1 MKTKSIIAAAI
12 IATTLTGAASAA
24 AVDTS
29 APVQD
34 GAKWYVNGTEVH
46 HDGKFWYDIDGNVI
60 YTDVPPV
67 TDNTESTTTPP
78 TTESTGTN
86 AGSTT
91 TESTKESTTPPT
103 TESTGTNAGSTTTE
117 STKESTTNNAG
128 STTTKPSTEITTTNT
143 GNTTTESTKKT
154 ESTNAGNTGT
164 KGTTT
169 QTGTSRPRVQ
179 SNHNESSRTHATTQA
194 PTPAAQNTNQ
204 VSHNGINVRPI
215 DTGVQNG
222 GKTDEVM
229 PASAWTP
236 SKGDEISARAE
247 DFGGKTLPVT
257 GSDDTIGEE
266 MTMLGAIFAAI
277 AVWAALH
284 IIWKVTS
291 PRRRRDK

>member
-1 MKTKSIIAAAI
+1 MKTKSIITAAI
-12 IATTLTGAASAA
+12 IAATLAGGAAHADTINGEEVVFNDGHRAVTAHDVAYNKDGDKWYNEITGEEAAYTLTPPTTESTKESA
-24 AVDTS
+24 
-29 APVQD
+29 
-34 GAKWYVNGTEVH
+34 
-46 HDGKFWYDIDGNVI
+46 
-60 YTDVPPV
+60 
-67 TDNTESTTTPP
+67 TDNTGSTTTPP
-78 TTESTGTN
+78 TTESTSTN
-86 AGSTT
+86 AGTTT
-91 TESTKESTTPPT
+91 TESTTKTPPV
-103 TESTGTNAGSTTTE
+103 N
-117 STKESTTNNAG
+117 
-128 STTTKPSTEITTTNT
+128 TEI
-143 GNTTTESTKKT
+143 TTTESTKKT

-169 QTGTSRPRVQ
+169 KSGTIQS
-179 SNHNESSRTHATTQA
+179 SNHQSSVTLAATQT
-194 PTPAAQNTNQ
+194 PTPTAQSTAQSAHVGNSSSPRRD
-204 VSHNGINVRPI
+204 VVRPANI
-215 DTGVQNG
+215 SKQS
-222 GKTDEVM
+222 DEVM